1 MGPEGEGR
9 GAVVEKPLVRADM
22 GVFPKPSNAG
32 HAADRMPPAPGC
44 VEYCFASPKTAHIV
58 RFVLSLHMLQSQE
71 NHEQADGET
80 DKI

>member
-9 GAVVEKPLVRADM
+9 GAVVEKPLVRADT

-44 VEYCFASPKTAHIV
+44 AEYCFAAPNSAHIV
-58 RFVLSLHMLQSQE
+58 RFILSLCMLQSQE
-71 NHEQADGET
+71 NHEQADSVT
-80 DKI
+80 DRI